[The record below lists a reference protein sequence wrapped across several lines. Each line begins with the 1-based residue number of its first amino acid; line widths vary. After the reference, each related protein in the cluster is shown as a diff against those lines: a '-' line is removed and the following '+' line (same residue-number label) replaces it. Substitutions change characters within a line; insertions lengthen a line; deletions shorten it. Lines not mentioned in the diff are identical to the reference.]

1 MPSKF
6 IIITSI
12 NGITSAVKA
21 FSKLHDWHVI
31 VVGDKKTPPL
41 RKNPFP
47 NITFLSVD
55 DQKKLKFSFH
65 DVCPFNHYVRK
76 NLGYL
81 YAIQQGATWITDSD
95 DDNFPYENWASDI
108 NETAS
113 IETLSGAKV
122 VNIYRYFTNQFIW
135 PRGFPL
141 NSILGSIR
149 PKINHAKQNKI
160 AVWQGL
166 VDKDPDV
173 DAIYRLII
181 NKPITFKKRP
191 PLALEPGTYCPLN
204 SQNTIWTL
212 KACFPYLY
220 LPISVTFRFCDIL
233 RGYIAQRGIWAMRAK
248 LAFTSAS
255 AYQERNAHNFM
266 DDFIDEIPCYKQIG
280 QVIDLL
286 DTIKLGG
293 NPSEDIVFVYKRLQ
307 KLGIVN
313 QNDLL
318 GVQAFV
324 HDMQHL

>member
-141 NSILGSIR
+141 HSILGSI
-149 PKINHAKQNKI
+149 
-160 AVWQGL
+160 
-166 VDKDPDV
+166 
-173 DAIYRLII
+173 
-181 NKPITFKKRP
+181 P
-191 PLALEPGTYCPLN
+191 PLALEPGTYCPFN